1 MTNRK
6 TKEIQFKI
14 DHLDRFGQGVF
25 KDPATNLV
33 TFIPG
38 TLPEEKGTA
47 LITKSKGKVQFAR
60 LKHLEKNSDSRI
72 VPECEYFNKCSGC
85 QYWMTSR
92 EKESEYKQE
101 TYRRNLRNTFPQ
113 LPDDL
118 KKLNGSQQK
127 IAATIAI
134 ESNCIMIENKKLLD
148 TVINKITS
156 SKSAS
161 V

>member
-60 LKHLEKNSDSRI
+60 LKHLEKIQTVALFLN
-72 VPECEYFNKCSGC
+72 VN
-85 QYWMTSR
+85 TS
-92 EKESEYKQE
+92 
-101 TYRRNLRNTFPQ
+101 
-113 LPDDL
+113 
-118 KKLNGSQQK
+118 
-127 IAATIAI
+127 I
-134 ESNCIMIENKKLLD
+134 
-148 TVINKITS
+148 
-156 SKSAS
+156 SAQG
-161 V
+161 VNIG